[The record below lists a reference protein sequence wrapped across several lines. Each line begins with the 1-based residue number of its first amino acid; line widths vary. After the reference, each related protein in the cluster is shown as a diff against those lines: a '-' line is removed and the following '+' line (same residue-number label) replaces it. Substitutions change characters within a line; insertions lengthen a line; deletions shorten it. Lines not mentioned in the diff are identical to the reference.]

1 MTMNTLFQDFRYGL
15 RTLIRS
21 KYFSIVAAL
30 TLAIGIGCNTALF
43 SIVNAVLLNPL
54 PYDHSEDLVALYGRA
69 PGFDLAPISYLNFL
83 DWESYSRSFSSIAMY
98 HHEDF
103 NLTGVGEAQRLN
115 GYMVSSAFFPT
126 LGIKPIIGRDFRRE
140 EDALRQAPV
149 VMLSGG
155 FWQRQFAASTSV
167 LGKPLVLNG
176 VLYTIIGVLPPDF
189 AFRGQ
194 QYDVFTML
202 GQWDDP
208 LFRDRK
214 VQFSSGMIG
223 RLKPGVSISQAAA
236 DLRNVAHTLAVTY
249 PDANKGVD
257 AAVISMKEDIVGNVR
272 PLLIALFGAVGFVLL
287 IACANVASLLLA
299 RSINRAR
306 EFTVRSALGASRSR
320 IVSQLLSESILLA
333 CIGGV
338 AGLLVAFVD
347 LKLFLSILP
356 GTLPRASEVT
366 LDSRVLLFT
375 LLISLLAGVLFGL
388 APALK
393 ASKSNLQSSLR
404 EGGRGS
410 SKGRH
415 RLQGALVAT
424 EVALSL
430 VLLVGAG
437 LMVRTLAALWKVDP
451 GFNPDHALTFS
462 LSLPITPNTP
472 ASESRARL
480 RDLQKTIRDVPGVT
494 AVSIALGSRPM
505 IHPSTDA
512 FWIDGEPKPDNA
524 NDMNASLFTL
534 AESGYQGAMGLTLL
548 RGRFISPRDDEHA
561 PVVIVID
568 NMFAQKYFPGQNPI
582 GRRVHLMVFGV
593 TAEIVGVVGHTKQ
606 WGLDTDASTAIE
618 AQFYYPFMQ
627 IPDKFMGTAAM
638 AVGVVLRTKESLAS
652 TMDSVRRAIATS
664 APGDVIYNSW
674 TMNEVIERSF
684 AARRLTMFLLGIYAG
699 LALFLSCVGLLS
711 VISYF
716 VTLQTRE
723 IGVRTALG
731 AQRGDVLRLVIRQ
744 GMTMAVTGVLIGL
757 ALSLGLTHLMK
768 SQLFGVTAHDPLT
781 LVGVATI
788 LSLVALLACCA
799 PAIRATRIDPAIAL
813 RHE

>member
-1 MTMNTLFQDFRYGL
+1 
-15 RTLIRS
+15 
-21 KYFSIVAAL
+21 
-30 TLAIGIGCNTALF
+30 
-43 SIVNAVLLNPL
+43 
-54 PYDHSEDLVALYGRA
+54 
-69 PGFDLAPISYLNFL
+69 
-83 DWESYSRSFSSIAMY
+83 
-98 HHEDF
+98 
-103 NLTGVGEAQRLN
+103 
-115 GYMVSSAFFPT
+115 
-126 LGIKPIIGRDFRRE
+126 
-140 EDALRQAPV
+140 
-149 VMLSGG
+149 
-155 FWQRQFAASTSV
+155 
-167 LGKPLVLNG
+167 
-176 VLYTIIGVLPPDF
+176 
-189 AFRGQ
+189 
-194 QYDVFTML
+194 ML

-306 EFTVRSALGASRSR
+306 EFTVRSALGATRSR

-347 LKLFLSILP
+347 MKLFLSILP

-375 LLISLLAGVLFGL
+375 LFISLLAGVLFGL

-480 RDLQKTIRDVPGVT
+480 RDL
-494 AVSIALGSRPM
+494 
-505 IHPSTDA
+505 
-512 FWIDGEPKPDNA
+512 
-524 NDMNASLFTL
+524 
-534 AESGYQGAMGLTLL
+534 
-548 RGRFISPRDDEHA
+548 
-561 PVVIVID
+561 
-568 NMFAQKYFPGQNPI
+568 
-582 GRRVHLMVFGV
+582 
-593 TAEIVGVVGHTKQ
+593 
-606 WGLDTDASTAIE
+606 
-618 AQFYYPFMQ
+618 
-627 IPDKFMGTAAM
+627 
-638 AVGVVLRTKESLAS
+638 
-652 TMDSVRRAIATS
+652 
-664 APGDVIYNSW
+664 
-674 TMNEVIERSF
+674 
-684 AARRLTMFLLGIYAG
+684 
-699 LALFLSCVGLLS
+699 
-711 VISYF
+711 
-716 VTLQTRE
+716 
-723 IGVRTALG
+723 
-731 AQRGDVLRLVIRQ
+731 
-744 GMTMAVTGVLIGL
+744 
-757 ALSLGLTHLMK
+757 
-768 SQLFGVTAHDPLT
+768 
-781 LVGVATI
+781 
-788 LSLVALLACCA
+788 
-799 PAIRATRIDPAIAL
+799 
-813 RHE
+813 